1 MQLQQQEKSKM
12 ATLKELQKKIALQEA
27 KNRVARKLQSDKDT
41 IRGAKEKLRN
51 LKFGPAKSRG
61 KKLKALSKRF
71 GKGLLKT
78 GKNIGKKVGPAIIK
92 QAKLIK
98 EQQLRDDALEKARLR
113 TKPPVRTSKRS
124 KSKVRKKS
132 KGKTSGT
139 DIFDIG
145 S

>member
-1 MQLQQQEKSKM
+1 M
-12 ATLKELQKKIALQEA
+12 
-27 KNRVARKLQSDKDT
+27 
-41 IRGAKEKLRN
+41 
-51 LKFGPAKSRG
+51 
-61 KKLKALSKRF
+61 
-71 GKGLLKT
+71 LKT

-145 S
+145 F